1 MTLKSVS
8 VLLVAS
14 VCLVACGGSNKLIPD
29 EFEVVNRAPLV
40 MPPEA
45 ELAPPRPGEPRAQE
59 INPGK
64 QAYDALFP
72 GKTIKQSDPLSKSEL
87 DLVKRMASIGPDIRS
102 AADDFNNALVVKK
115 SLMLADLLDAEDHQ
129 HRPDNVSITRV
140 SSTSN

>member
-1 MTLKSVS
+1 MTLKSVL

-14 VCLVACGGSNKLIPD
+14 VCLVACGSSNKLVPN

-40 MPPEA
+40 VPPESY
-45 ELAPPRPGEPRAQE
+45 LSPPRPGEPRAQE

-72 GKTIKQSDPLSKSEL
+72 GKTIEKQDPLSKSEL
-87 DLVKRMASIGPDIRS
+87 DLVRRFASAGPDIRS
-102 AADDFNNALVVKK
+102 ASDDVNNPLIVKK

-129 HRPDNVSITRV
+129 YRPDNVSITRI
-140 SSTSN
+140 SSSSN